1 MFRTVIMMTAIVS
14 AMPAIAQEVS
24 VPSVTTANPGGYAN
38 PLKLDT
44 DRYDR
49 QQREKRRSTAAPRSA
64 PAGCSLDAMP
74 VAERRQ
80 MERDY
85 AARRK
90 ADGEASANQWIN
102 QKGREF
108 RARLERQ
115 GVCPPANGDV
125 AANAASRPTER
136 AAGDK
141 RGGKCTKTV
150 MQARNIANP
159 GGGAMSMI
167 MVPVCVN

>member
-1 MFRTVIMMTAIVS
+1 MKRLIAVIVPTLLLIEGA
-14 AMPAIAQEVS
+14 AAQEVS
-24 VPSVTTANPGGYAN
+24 VPSVTVANPGGYAN

-44 DRYDR
+44 DRYKR
-49 QQREKRRSTAAPRSA
+49 EQRK
-64 PAGCSLDAMP
+64 AGATTRANPKACSLDAMP
-74 VAERRQ
+74 AAERRQ

-85 AARRK
+85 HARRK
-90 ADGEASANQWIN
+90 ADGEASANRWIGE
-102 QKGREF
+102 QGRQF

-115 GVCPPANGDV
+115 GVCPPAN
-125 AANAASRPTER
+125 ARASTASTATAPVTKVRNR
-136 AAGDK
+136 K
-141 RGGKCTKTV
+141 GGKCTKTV